1 MDTDM
6 DNDTEMDEQPT
17 FEDDTEEE
25 EELEEHF
32 EDENEEETEETEQS
46 EDNEKNEIY
55 LPGKPMEEGEEL
67 TFDKSAYMMYHAA
80 TTGAPCLSFDIIPED
95 NAQVQTEFPFN
106 CDIVCGTQSHGK
118 PNQLLL
124 MKMMNL
130 TKMQEDESDS
140 EDSFIEEEDQQPQ
153 MYTLSFKHTGD
164 VNRIRYA
171 KIPQSNKRI
180 AASWSSVGNVDI
192 WDLTKHYE
200 TLNNNRVHSQ
210 HQSLQDTIKPLFSF
224 SGHQVE
230 GYAMDWSP
238 TVAGRLA
245 TGSCNKNIHIW
256 QPKEATWHVDQRPL
270 NAHTASVEDIQ
281 WSPNEANVFASCSVD
296 KTIRIWDANQVGAKA
311 NMLTV
316 KDAHDL
322 DVNVISWNRNDPF
335 IVSGGDDGVIKVWD
349 LRQIKNNTPVAT
361 FKHHTAPIT
370 SVEWHPADSSVF
382 TASGS
387 DNQISIWDL
396 AVERDAENVDP
407 ALKDIPPQLLF
418 IHMGQTDIKEVHW
431 HPQMPGVIISTAASG
446 FNVFRTISV

>member
-270 NAHTASVEDIQ
+270 NAHTAEDIQ

-370 SVEWHPADSSVF
+370 SVEWHPTDSFCVHSQWLGQPDLNLG
-382 TASGS
+382 SGC
-387 DNQISIWDL
+387 
-396 AVERDAENVDP
+396 
-407 ALKDIPPQLLF
+407 
-418 IHMGQTDIKEVHW
+418 
-431 HPQMPGVIISTAASG
+431 
-446 FNVFRTISV
+446 